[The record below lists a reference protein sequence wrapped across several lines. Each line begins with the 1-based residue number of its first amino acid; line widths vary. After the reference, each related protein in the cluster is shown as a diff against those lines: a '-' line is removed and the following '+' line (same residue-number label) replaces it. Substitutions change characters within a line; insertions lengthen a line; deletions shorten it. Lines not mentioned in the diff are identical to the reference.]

1 MAVGDLQKR
10 VGANL
15 RAYRLERGLS
25 QEAFAE
31 LLGYHRTYAGALER
45 GERNISL
52 QSLEQLT
59 ERIGVDPEQLLTF
72 KRWGSGTSA

>member
-31 LLGYHRTYAGALER
+31 FLGYHRTYAGALER

-52 QSLEQLT
+52 QSLEELADRLSVEAATLPGISQS
-59 ERIGVDPEQLLTF
+59 E
-72 KRWGSGTSA
+72 

>member
-1 MAVGDLQKR
+1 MAVGDLQKQ
-10 VGANL
+10 VGAHL
-15 RAYRLERGLS
+15 RAYRLGRGLS

-52 QSLEQLT
+52 QSLEELAA
-59 ERIGVDPEQLLTF
+59 RMGVEAMELL
-72 KRWGSGTSA
+72 GE

>member
-15 RAYRLERGLS
+15 RAYRLERALS

-31 LLGYHRTYAGALER
+31 FLGYHRTYAGALER

-52 QSLEQLT
+52 QSLEELAVRLDVEVMT
-59 ERIGVDPEQLLTF
+59 LL
-72 KRWGSGTSA
+72 GTDQAV

>member
-1 MAVGDLQKR
+1 MSVGDLQKQ
-10 VGANL
+10 VGAHL

-31 LLGYHRTYAGALER
+31 FLGYHRTYAGALER

-52 QSLEQLT
+52 QSLEELAA
-59 ERIGVDPEQLLTF
+59 RMGVEAMELL
-72 KRWGSGTSA
+72 GE